1 MKVIQ
6 INALPG
12 ENGVG
17 DTIYGLGDDGLLYY
31 WNAKDGAWLP
41 AREE

>member
-12 ENGVG
+12 NDNEG

-31 WNAKDGAWLP
+31 WNAEEGVWLA
-41 AREE
+41 ARD